1 MAGSRRTLAPR
12 LHDRF
17 LEFLRGPGWRR
28 VAVARRAGAAL
39 LAGTALV
46 LAVAPGADAGGVALV
61 VAARDLP
68 AGVTLRAADLVV
80 RRWPADLIPAG
91 AILEVAVADGR
102 VLVGEA
108 RAGEPLTD
116 VRLAGAELASRLHG
130 SPDAAAVPVRLA
142 DPDVAALLMPGSR
155 VDVVTVGP
163 KADQPVV
170 LASGAVVLAVLP
182 PSEGAGTRGRLVL
195 VAMPKALATRV
206 AAAALTEQV
215 AITLR

>member
-1 MAGSRRTLAPR
+1 MTGSRQVLAPR

-39 LAGTALV
+39 LAGIALV
-46 LAVAPGADAGGVALV
+46 LAIAPGADVGGVPLV
-61 VAARDLP
+61 VLARDLP

-80 RRWPADLIPAG
+80 RQWPADLIPAG

-142 DPDVAALLMPGSR
+142 DPDVATLLVPGSR

-170 LASGAVVLAVLP
+170 LAAGAVVVAVLR

-195 VAMPKALATRV
+195 VAMPKAVATRV